1 MRRKHVPLRTCIG
14 CRRVRPKREMIRIIR
29 TPDRAIEIDET
40 GKKSGRGAYLCPSRE
55 CWGKALKRGALE
67 HALKVKLTAEERSA
81 LWEFGCS
88 LKTDE

>member
-55 CWGKALKRGALE
+55 CWEKALKRGALE
-67 HALKVKLTAEERSA
+67 HALKVKLTDEERSA
-81 LWEFGCS
+81 LWDFACS